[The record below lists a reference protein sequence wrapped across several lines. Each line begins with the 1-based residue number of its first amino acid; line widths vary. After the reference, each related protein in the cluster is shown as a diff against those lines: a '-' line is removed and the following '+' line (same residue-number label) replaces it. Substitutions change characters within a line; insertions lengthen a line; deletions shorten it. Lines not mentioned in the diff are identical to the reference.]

1 MKLKGGVCGPIII
14 PAPIYPKIGGCFN
27 LYEINVIT
35 AAIIIIIAKSCKIW
49 VISIAAAKKIINILN
64 K

>member
-14 PAPIYPKIGGCFN
+14 SAHIYLKISGCFN
-27 LYEINVIT
+27 LYEIIVIT

-49 VISIAAAKKIINILN
+49 VIPIATVKIIYI